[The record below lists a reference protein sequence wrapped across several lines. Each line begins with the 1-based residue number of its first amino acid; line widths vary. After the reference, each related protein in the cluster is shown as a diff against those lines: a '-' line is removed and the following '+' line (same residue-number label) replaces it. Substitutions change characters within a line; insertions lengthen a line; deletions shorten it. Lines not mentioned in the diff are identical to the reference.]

1 MKTSN
6 NDKALKLIPFG
17 DELFDKTYKSVFL
30 FCQKR
35 NSIIHIAYNENI
47 NPQTKLALKFIET
60 EPNKTQIDTEF
71 KILSELS
78 NRYLLRL
85 EKCFTY
91 DEYTCFV
98 TKFASCGTLQ
108 DMIDQSRGK
117 PFLDELCQEVMF
129 QLFTAV
135 NYFHQMGYIHRN
147 INPQNIL
154 IYSWPADEHRKATIK
169 VALSGFSQSIFL
181 DQEKYTKGKVGIY
194 DYMAPEVYNDQDY
207 TNKADI
213 WSLGVILF
221 QMITGRLPFP
231 YSQKYPIYFD
241 KAIKLGQANF
251 NLLTKL
257 NISSEL
263 FCLIN
268 NMLQL
273 NPDHRIS
280 AGEALK
286 KEWLSSIVIKHQNES
301 LENPNVIEKKED
313 SLQKEL
319 HIILD
324 PNDTFL
330 NEEYN

>member
-6 NDKALKLIPFG
+6 NDKHVKLIPFG
-17 DELFDKTYKSVFL
+17 PKLFDKTYTSVFQ
-30 FCQKR
+30 FCQKS
-35 NSIIHIAYNENI
+35 NSVIHIAYNEN
-47 NPQTKLALKFIET
+47 KSHLFALKFIET
-60 EPNKTQIDTEF
+60 EAKKAQIDTEF

-78 NRYLLRL
+78 NRYLLKL
-85 EKCFTY
+85 EKSFMY

-108 DMIDQSRGK
+108 DIIDQSCGK
-117 PFLDELCQEVMF
+117 PFFDELCQEVMF

-147 INPQNIL
+147 INPQSIL
-154 IYSWPADEHRKATIK
+154 IYSWPEDEHRKEIIK
-169 VALSGFSQSIFL
+169 VALAGFSHSIFL

-194 DYMAPEVYNDQDY
+194 NYMAPEVYNDQEY

-231 YSQKYPIYFD
+231 CSEKYPIYFD
-241 KAIKLGQANF
+241 KAIQLGQANF

-301 LENPNVIEKKED
+301 LENPNVIEKKDD

-319 HIILD
+319 YLILD
-324 PNDTFL
+324 PNDTYL
-330 NEEYN
+330 NNEFN